1 MQVRGV
7 FDEVGAGNGG
17 QVAGVAKIVA
27 RELERVILRFDG
39 ALESDL
45 TAVERLVRHVEG
57 YRGKMLRPTLAI
69 LSSLATRDTTGH
81 GEADTPEDVI
91 TVAAVIEMVHM
102 ATLVHDDVLDEADT
116 RRRAATVNTLEGN
129 ETAVIMGD
137 LLIASAYALCST
149 LPTPDAAR
157 VVARASVVTCTGEL
171 LQLSRRNDLSLDEA
185 TYIEIIDR
193 KTAALIAAACR
204 LGVIASGAMDATR
217 LAHADRLERF
227 GRLVGRAF
235 QIQDDVL
242 DLVGDERVVG
252 KTLGVDAAK
261 GKATLPLIAALND
274 ADAWTR
280 GEILDLLDRAAH
292 TQGRGGNAVRER
304 LIEAG
309 GVAFAQ
315 SRAQAYINEAKAELA
330 TLPTNGARLVL
341 EMLADAVVT
350 RHH

>member
-7 FDEVGAGNGG
+7 FDEVGSGNGDRI
-17 QVAGVAKIVA
+17 ANVAKVVS
-27 RELERVILRFDG
+27 REIERVIQRFDG

-45 TAVERLVRHVEG
+45 PAVERLVRHVEG

-69 LSSLATRDTTGH
+69 LSSLATRDNTQHDDAG
-81 GEADTPEDVI
+81 TPEDVI
-91 TVAAVIEMVHM
+91 TVAAVVEMVHM

-116 RRRAATVNTLEGN
+116 RRRAATVNALEGN
-129 ETAVIMGD
+129 ETAVILGD

-157 VVARASVVTCTGEL
+157 VVAKASVVTCTGEL

-204 LGVIASGAMDATR
+204 LGVIASGPMNAAR

-252 KTLGVDAAK
+252 KSLGVDAAK

-280 GEILDLLDRAAH
+280 GEILELLDRAAH
-292 TQGRGGNAVRER
+292 AQGRGGSGVSER

-315 SRAQAYINEAKAELA
+315 SRAKAYIDEAKAEL
-330 TLPTNGARLVL
+330 TPLPASGARHVL

-350 RHH
+350 RQH

>member
-1 MQVRGV
+1 MRGV
-7 FDEVGAGNGG
+7 FDEVGAGNGDHL
-17 QVAGVAKIVA
+17 AGVAKVVT
-27 RELERVILRFDG
+27 RELERVIQRFDG

-45 TAVERLVRHVEG
+45 PAVGRLVRHVEG

-69 LSSLATRDTTGH
+69 LSSLATRGNDNDDAGIS
-81 GEADTPEDVI
+81 EDVI

-116 RRRAATVNTLEGN
+116 RRRAATVNALEGN
-129 ETAVIMGD
+129 ETAVILGD

-149 LPTPDAAR
+149 LPTPEAAR
-157 VVARASVVTCTGEL
+157 VVAKASVVTCTGEL

-204 LGVIASGAMDATR
+204 LGVIASGPMNTAR

-242 DLVGDERVVG
+242 DLVGDEQVVG
-252 KTLGVDAAK
+252 KSLGVDAAK

-292 TQGRGGNAVRER
+292 AQGRGGSGVRER

-315 SRAQAYINEAKAELA
+315 SRAKAYIDEAKAELTA
-330 TLPTNGARLVL
+330 LPASGARHVL

-350 RHH
+350 RQH